1 MPQFEPTPT
10 TRRTVSV
17 YNECCNEALAALRSG
32 DTSLVQRH
40 MTLAAQLAAH
50 LEAGLNDA
58 ESMAEMFQCECD
70 KCEVCSQAAATAANL
85 DVTIEQIRTGQW
97 DCELKSNQ

>member
-1 MPQFEPTPT
+1 MAC
-10 TRRTVSV
+10 RRPIFPSATASGWSAS
-17 YNECCNEALAALRSG
+17 EILAPAALRSG